1 MNAPA
6 TRLAAD
12 PIGPPWNRQPVM
24 VFAGQHDTH
33 IHTGED
39 YDTRTLASLFTL
51 EPSNAPKGAGL
62 AFIPSTYRDHDGRE
76 HRAQRERGSYVAL
89 TGDVDKG
96 DHPLDRVQTL
106 VRAFAGEGA
115 WLIFSSAHAREGSR
129 RWRII
134 MPLDEPVGFELWH
147 DAQNAFYR
155 FMETAGIP
163 MDWALDRAA
172 QPVYLP
178 NVPERH
184 HKTGDAL
191 RGEDGAPLFY
201 ERVSTG
207 TSAPGLRLD
216 TGPVAAGLELIERQR
231 VADAEER
238 ERIRIEAE
246 RKRANRPQTDNG
258 AIIDDF
264 NASTSVETLLELYR
278 YQRSPRHSED
288 WRSPHQQGE
297 TFATRVI
304 GTKWVSLSSSD
315 VAAGLGSPHAAGCY
329 GDAYD
334 LMVHYEHGGDQRAAF
349 RMLHAERKAGA
360 GAGADKTRK
369 RDDPRRGGE
378 PPDTPHPLID
388 EAFERPEITVRAGAL
403 HHMATEA
410 EDALIRGDTPFYVR
424 GGIVRPI
431 VDDMPAAHG
440 RRTKVARLASVEG
453 DTIVDHLSRVS
464 NWLKYNVRK
473 QEMVATDPP
482 RNVALTILSR
492 DGEWRFPRLAGVI
505 TTPTLRPDGTIL
517 SRPGYDA
524 ATQLLLLDPPEM
536 PSIASYPAKAE
547 AAAALALLDSLLDE
561 FPFIDAA
568 SRSVAL
574 SGLITPIVRGAMA
587 VAPLHATTAPVAGSG
602 KSYIIDLASAIA
614 TGQRAPVIAAGRT
627 EEETEKRLG
636 AALLNGQPIVSID
649 NVNGQLGGDMLCQMI
664 ERPIV
669 SVRPLGVSKLVKIES
684 RATCFATGNNIHLVG
699 DMTRRTIMCSLDPNM
714 ERPELRDFQGKPF
727 ELVLGDRGKFVSAA
741 LTIAR
746 SYIAA
751 GSPGILPPLASFEQW
766 SGLVRSA
773 LVWLGKADPV
783 LTMEKARAEDPVIS
797 TLSAVLNAWHD
808 AAGSTAHTVGAIKTL
823 SEVKNP
829 LGNAIHSGLREAL
842 CEVAD
847 DGRDGI
853 AAKRL
858 GHFLGR
864 HHGRVVDGLKFVAG
878 EDAHAKQKTWR
889 VVKA

>member
-1 MNAPA
+1 MGSN
-6 TRLAAD
+6 LKHFENF
-12 PIGPPWNRQPVM
+12 GPPWNRQPVM

-115 WLIFSSAHAREGSR
+115 WLIFSSAHAREGNR

-134 MPLDEPVGFELWH
+134 MPLDEPVGFDLWH

-216 TGPVAAGLELIERQR
+216 TGPVAAGLALIEKQR

-349 RMLHAERKAGA
+349 RQLHAERKAARSSGS
-360 GAGADKTRK
+360 DKPRK
-369 RDDPRRGGE
+369 RAPAAAASDYDGPE
-378 PPDTPHPLID
+378 PCGYGDEPHEAESPGDILPLID
-388 EAFERPEITVRAGAL
+388 ISRWVGNSPPDRVFAWGDMIPLMTTTMLTGPGGVGKSLFEQMLCTCIALGRPFLGTETRQMNTLYVTCEDDEDELWRRQAAICAALEVPMEAIIGRIHLVSLCGIDGTALATFDESEQIIPTERWRQLERTCEAL
-403 HHMATEA
+403 AIQLYA
-410 EDALIRGDTPFYVR
+410 FD
-424 GGIVRPI
+424 
-431 VDDMPAAHG
+431 
-440 RRTKVARLASVEG
+440 
-453 DTIVDHLSRVS
+453 
-464 NWLKYNVRK
+464 N
-473 QEMVATDPP
+473 ATDAMAGDL
-482 RNVALTILSR
+482 NSIHQVA
-492 DGEWRFPRLAGVI
+492 
-505 TTPTLRPDGTIL
+505 
-517 SRPGYDA
+517 
-524 ATQLLLLDPPEM
+524 
-536 PSIASYPAKAE
+536 
-547 AAAALALLDSLLDE
+547 E
-561 FPFIDAA
+561 F
-568 SRSVAL
+568 VNLL
-574 SGLITPIVRGAMA
+574 SGLAMRLEGVAMILHHPNKAGDDWLGSVAWHNKVRSR
-587 VAPLHATTAPVAGSG
+587 L
-602 KSYIIDLASAIA
+602 IIKRS
-614 TGQRAPVIAAGRT
+614 
-627 EEETEKRLG
+627 ETE
-636 AALLNGQPIVSID
+636 
-649 NVNGQLGGDMLCQMI
+649 GD
-664 ERPIV
+664 
-669 SVRPLGVSKLVKIES
+669 
-684 RATCFATGNNIHLVG
+684 
-699 DMTRRTIMCSLDPNM
+699 
-714 ERPELRDFQGKPF
+714 
-727 ELVLGDRGKFVSAA
+727 
-741 LTIAR
+741 
-746 SYIAA
+746 
-751 GSPGILPPLASFEQW
+751 
-766 SGLVRSA
+766 
-773 LVWLGKADPV
+773 
-783 LTMEKARAEDPVIS
+783 
-797 TLSAVLNAWHD
+797 
-808 AAGSTAHTVGAIKTL
+808 
-823 SEVKNP
+823 
-829 LGNAIHSGLREAL
+829 
-842 CEVAD
+842 D
-847 DGRDGI
+847 DGRVIENPKANYGPSGGKIDFRWFKGAFISDKDLPPSVASQLSTTIRASAANYRFLQCLERTLEEKRNVSHAPSAGNYAPRLFAKMTSGAGFTIKDFEGAMERLLHLGQIRTNEKVFQYESNRTWALGI
-853 AAKRL
+853 KAVGEGAQSPTSDAQNLAQRL
-858 GHFLGR
+858 H
-864 HHGRVVDGLKFVAG
+864 
-878 EDAHAKQKTWR
+878 KTGSDQCTEAFPDER
-889 VVKA
+889 